1 MMKGKNITYI
11 MAILLATLFIG
22 CENGYDCYLEN
33 TAYDRIG
40 FYRSDSSEVKYEF
53 PEALTVSLMVNGKD
67 SIVVNHI
74 VNTANLMLPMSY
86 TSECDTVIFSYEN
99 SLADT
104 LYFLHENIPYYQS
117 MECGT
122 IMYHRL
128 EGIEHTRRL
137 VDSVAIVQEYVKF
150 DANEN
155 VKIFFVE

>member
-1 MMKGKNITYI
+1 
-11 MAILLATLFIG
+11 
-22 CENGYDCYLEN
+22 
-33 TAYDRIG
+33 
-40 FYRSDSSEVKYEF
+40 
-53 PEALTVSLMVNGKD
+53 
-67 SIVVNHI
+67 
-74 VNTANLMLPMSY
+74 MLPMSY
-86 TSECDTVIFSYEN
+86 TSECDTVIFGYEN

-122 IMYHRL
+122 IMYHKL
-128 EGIEHTRRL
+128 EGIKHTRRL

>member
-1 MMKGKNITYI
+1 MRK
-11 MAILLATLFIG
+11 LLYTIAVLAAVFATG
-22 CENGYDCYLEN
+22 CDNGYDCFLEN

-40 FYRSDSSEVKYEF
+40 FYRSDSSDVKYEF

-74 VNTANLMLPMSY
+74 VNADNLMLPMSY
-86 TSECDTVIFSYEN
+86 TSECDTVLFSYQN
-99 SLADT
+99 SMTDT
-104 LYFLHENIPYYQS
+104 LYVFHKNIPYYQS

-122 IMYHRL
+122 IMYHKL
-128 EGIEHTRRL
+128 EGIEHTGVL
-137 VDSVAIVQEYVKF
+137 IDSVAIVQEYVKF